1 MAVLQK
7 IRQRSLLLILVIG
20 FCLFAFI
27 IGDIFNSGGF
37 NSTSKDVGSI
47 DGKDISFEDFRIKVN
62 NIEKSGQGIS
72 STEAANRVWDQE
84 VSVALLTSEFE
95 KLGLRVGEKHLLE
108 VLKADQN
115 IGGNPLFMNAA
126 GVFDVAKFKE
136 YFKANPAQAQF
147 LIDREKDADLNAKYQ
162 LYNTMIKAAVFTTE
176 SEGKFKYEM
185 EANKVNFAYVAGL
198 YSTIKDSDVKITDS
212 EIVDFMKKNEKKFK
226 ADESRE
232 VEYVLIEDKASA
244 ADAAE
249 IKSKMDALL
258 SGSVV
263 YNQATAKNDTVAGF
277 RTTKNAIDF
286 VNSNS
291 DVPYDSTYIAK
302 KDLPAVDADKLF
314 NLAPGAVYGPY
325 VFGDYYC
332 ISKSMGM
339 KPGVNA
345 KASHIL
351 IGYEG
356 TQVPNQKEKR
366 TKEQAK
372 AKAESIL
379 AQVIANPD
387 SFLMLAFTSS
397 DDSSAQQGG
406 DLGYFGPNQMVK
418 PFNDFVFNNSIGRVG
433 LVETDFGFHI
443 IKITDKQDGIR
454 LATVAQKIEASEV
467 TSDKIFTQATKFE
480 MEAANKDFVKAA
492 KDMGL
497 TVAPAVSVKG
507 MDENFGS
514 LGKQRNIVRWA
525 FENGVK
531 EGSVKRFE
539 VANMGHVIAKVKSID
554 KSGLVAVSVARPYV
568 EQILKNKKKAALI
581 KAKMTGSSLEAIAK
595 AVGGTVQQA
604 TDLTMENAMLPN
616 VGPEPKVVG
625 NAFAL
630 AANKLSAP
638 IEGNTGVY
646 VVKNIST
653 VKAPALKNH
662 APYVAKLKTQSASD
676 VNRVIP
682 ALKGNA
688 KIEDNRQQF
697 NY

>member
-20 FCLFAFI
+20 FCLLAFI

-47 DGKDISFEDFRIKVN
+47 DGKDISFEDFRVKVSN
-62 NIEKSGQGIS
+62 VEKSGQGIT
-72 STEAANRVWDQE
+72 STEAANRVWEQE
-84 VSVALLTSEFE
+84 VSVALLTSEFD

-115 IGGNPLFMNAA
+115 IGGNPLFLNAA
-126 GVFDVAKFKE
+126 GVFDVVKFKE

-147 LIDREKDADLNAKYQ
+147 LKDREKDADLNAKYQ
-162 LYNTMIKAAVFTTE
+162 MYNTLIKAAVYTTE
-176 SEGKFKYEM
+176 SEGKLKYEM

-198 YSTIKDSDVKITDS
+198 YSTIKDSEVKVTDA
-212 EIVDFMKKNEKKFK
+212 EIVDFMKKNEKKYK

-244 ADAAE
+244 ADE
-249 IKSKMDALL
+249 TEVKTKINALL
-258 SGSVV
+258 TGSVV
-263 YNQATAKNDTVAGF
+263 YNQATGKNDTLPGF
-277 RTTKNAIDF
+277 RTTTNTVEF

-325 VFGDYYC
+325 MFGKYYC

-339 KPGVNA
+339 KSGVNA

-356 TQVPNQKEKR
+356 TQTPNQKEKR

-379 AQVIANPD
+379 AQVNANPD
-387 SFLMLAFTSS
+387 SFMMLAFTNS

-406 DLGYFGPNQMVK
+406 DLGYFGQNQMVK
-418 PFNDFVFNNSIGRVG
+418 PFNDFVFNNGIGKVG

-454 LATVAQKIEASEV
+454 LATVAQKIEASEA
-467 TSDKIFTQATKFE
+467 TSDKIFTQATKLE
-480 MEAANKDFVKAA
+480 MDATDKDFNKVA
-492 KDMGL
+492 KDLGL
-497 TVAPAVSVKG
+497 KVAPAVSVKG
-507 MDENFGS
+507 MDENFGT
-514 LGKQRNIVRWA
+514 LGSQRTIVRWA
-525 FENGVK
+525 FEDGIKV
-531 EGSVKRFE
+531 GAVKRFE
-539 VANMGHVIAKVKSID
+539 VANVGHVIAKLKSID
-554 KSGLVAVSVARPYV
+554 DSGLVAVSVVRSYV
-568 EQILKNKKKAALI
+568 EPILKNKKKAELI
-581 KAKMTGSSLEAIAK
+581 KAKMSGSSLEAIAK

-604 TDLTMENAMLPN
+604 TGLTMENTMLPG
-616 VGPEPKVVG
+616 VGQEPKVVG

-646 VVKNIST
+646 VVKNMST
-653 VKAPALKNH
+653 VKAPVLKSH
-662 APYVAKLKTQSASD
+662 AAYVTKLKAQSASD
-676 VNRVIP
+676 ANRVIP
-682 ALKGNA
+682 ALKANA
-688 KIEDNRQQF
+688 KIEDNRIDF